1 MERWQN
7 ILELIKNTI
16 NPQSYDTWFAPIK
29 FISLDDKKIILE
41 VENNFVS
48 DWIQQNYVELIKTKA
63 EHALNYPIDV
73 VVKVKE
79 SPSENVTIPP
89 SMYRTGSF
97 RPDYLNSRYVFDN
110 FVVGNSNQ
118 FACSAAK
125 AVSEAP
131 GKTKFNPL
139 LIYGG
144 AGLGKTHLIQA
155 IGHTVLINNKNARV
169 YYTTSEQFTF
179 DFIESIKNNKITELS
194 NFYRNADV
202 LLMDDIQ
209 FFIGRERTQEEFFHI
224 FNTLYQNQKQIVLTS
239 DRSPKDLQGMEERLV
254 SRFQWGLFVDIQPPD
269 KETRI
274 AIILKKTEAEKLNIP
289 SEVVQYIADNVSS
302 NIREIEGSIIKL
314 MAFSSLTKNDISL
327 DLAKQILKENMS
339 NGIKKRVSVD
349 VIIETVSKF
358 YGVPENAIRG
368 KTRSKEIVLP
378 RMISMFLTKQLTNYS
393 LKTIGL
399 QFGGRDHST
408 VIHAIGTVEE
418 KLSTDDVFQKEM
430 EAIKKQ
436 LNIA

>member
-1 MERWQN
+1 MEIWDQT
-7 ILELIKNTI
+7 LALVKETV
-16 NPQSYDTWFAPIK
+16 NPQSFHTWFAPIEPLS
-29 FISLDDKKIILE
+29 F
-41 VENNFVS
+41 ENNTLILQVKNSFFS
-48 DWIQQNYVELIKTKA
+48 DWIQHNYLNLIRKTVKRAAGSDVEIVIHAA
-63 EHALNYPIDV
+63 E
-73 VVKVKE
+73 
-79 SPSENVTIPP
+79 PSDSQAAPAGFAFRPT
-89 SMYRTGSF
+89 SY
-97 RPDYLNSRYVFDN
+97 RPDYLNDRYVFDH

-118 FACSAAK
+118 FACSAAR

-155 IGHTVLINNKNARV
+155 IGHYVLLKNAGAKV

-179 DFIESIKNNKITELS
+179 DFIESIKNNKIAELS
-194 NFYRNADV
+194 NFYRSADV

-239 DRSPKDLQGMEERLV
+239 DRAPKELQGMEERLV

-269 KETRI
+269 QETRI
-274 AIILKKTEAEKLNIP
+274 AIIRKKTEHERISIP
-289 SEVVQYIADNVSS
+289 DDVVTFIADNVSS
-302 NIREIEGSIIKL
+302 NIRELEGSIIKL
-314 MAFSSLTKNDISL
+314 MAYSSLTKKDISL
-327 DLAKQILKENMS
+327 GLAKEILKANIQTE
-339 NGIKKRVSVD
+339 KKRISVD
-349 VIIETVSKF
+349 SIIEAVCKF

-368 KTRSKEIVLP
+368 KSRSKEVVLP
-378 RMISMFLTKQLTNYS
+378 RMVSMFLAKQLRSQS

-408 VIHAIGTVEE
+408 VIHAIQTIEGKAAAEAQFQNELKSIE
-418 KLSTDDVFQKEM
+418 KSVGPK
-430 EAIKKQ
+430 
-436 LNIA
+436 